1 MASDSDS
8 SSAEKDWHGSKQVYL
23 SQLIGVSAETK
34 EEFQQLVDLF
44 ICFLQHPEEG
54 LNALQ
59 YVKNL
64 ELALRHLQANSLKHG
79 PLSGLIFDLNFY
91 NVWVMFRNQKV
102 RFNAKVHNRHPCGY
116 MSHHLIKYA
125 IERVVYTTDRLF
137 LMAPCSGIQLP
148 QPLACS
154 LFEILK
160 DVRGKCTTAWRRLGA
175 GRRHLMTFGRNVLD
189 EFNAQKKSPGG
200 VSRDVEAFLKIC
212 FPQMDLNKI
221 LIPIYQHAINIP
233 PDCVPSCTI
242 GDGNRK
248 RAPHGSL
255 YSKDISSQKF
265 CIPDPLFASP
275 TEPGLGELHR
285 GNMAHL
291 LQNPEE
297 IINMDPLH
305 NTTEACLYQ
314 MFSETIT
321 NPSKKRWLSSFNM
334 VFTGLQPKSRTESTY
349 EPLGP
354 FSPISPGPSSAPE
367 EFQFEFSPSPQT
379 SPETSDQ
386 SYIPTPNSAMG
397 RSFGYTDA
405 VQPQQ
410 IPVNHTCGTK
420 RVRDCNEAENYYSDG
435 SPNKK
440 PTPHTSGHEEAYG
453 FLAELLSSHRETPI
467 QHIAQLGSTSSA
479 PDVEPPGEHSVEKQ
493 DEACC
498 NMFPEQIA
506 QDTCTGSSEDAFID
520 DAIKEIFASL
530 DSMANQDTVDSDVC
544 STLEPQ
550 SPAPPPSVPP
560 ITTLSLYDI
569 YASILSP
576 LDLNSLDS

>member
-1 MASDSDS
+1 M
-8 SSAEKDWHGSKQVYL
+8 

-44 ICFLQHPEEG
+44 ICFLQHPEDG

-64 ELALRHLQANSLKHG
+64 ELALRRLQSDSLKHG

-116 MSHHLIKYA
+116 ISHHLIKYA

-137 LMAPCSGIQLP
+137 LTAPCSGVQLP

-189 EFNAQKKSPGG
+189 EFNSEKKSPGG
-200 VSRDVEAFLKIC
+200 ISREVEAFIKIC

-297 IINMDPLH
+297 IINLDPLH
-305 NTTEACLYQ
+305 NTTEPCLYQ
-314 MFSETIT
+314 MFSEAVT

-334 VFTGLQPKSRTESTY
+334 VFSGLSPRARPETTY

-354 FSPISPGPSSAPE
+354 FSPISPGPSSATE

-379 SPETSDQ
+379 SPETSEQ

-397 RSFGYTDA
+397 GSFEYTGA
-405 VQPQQ
+405 VQPQL
-410 IPVNHTCGTK
+410 IPDNHTCSAK
-420 RVRDCNEAENYYSDG
+420 RLRESDEEVNYSSDG

-440 PTPHTSGHEEAYG
+440 PTARTSGHEQAYG
-453 FLAELLSSHRETPI
+453 FLAELLSSHRDTPV
-467 QHIAQLGSTSSA
+467 QHIVQSGSTPA
-479 PDVEPPGEHSVEKQ
+479 PPIVEPQGQDFVGKQ
-493 DEACC
+493 DETCS
-498 NMFPEQIA
+498 NVFPEQITQEA
-506 QDTCTGSSEDAFID
+506 CPGSSEDAFID

-530 DSMANQDTVDSDVC
+530 DSMANQDTADSDTC
-544 STLEPQ
+544 SILDPQ
-550 SPAPPPSVPP
+550 SPTPPPSVPP

-576 LDLNSLDS
+576 LDPNSLES